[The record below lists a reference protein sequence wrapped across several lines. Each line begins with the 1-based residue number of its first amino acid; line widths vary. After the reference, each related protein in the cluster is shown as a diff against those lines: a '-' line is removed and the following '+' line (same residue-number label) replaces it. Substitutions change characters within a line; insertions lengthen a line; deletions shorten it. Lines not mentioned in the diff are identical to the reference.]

1 MLREMY
7 VYRILRFGS
16 SSANIV
22 PYRKPRNQRTAR
34 ILKAKT
40 EPQLIEARKRVLLL
54 HGTKCPPP
62 LQTVLRTISSL
73 TKPHSV
79 LLHKK
84 NENIHPFENTES
96 LEFLAGKNDAG
107 VVVFGS
113 SSKKRPN
120 AITICRTFDGKILD
134 MGELL
139 LLGGEGQGEQPQHQ
153 QMQIGVEMKPLIL
166 FAGNVWDDTS
176 ASDLATKFRMTKSLL
191 LDIFQGEEIKT
202 IDVEG
207 LQYLMMVAASEP
219 ATSQD
224 DLVIHVRWYKIRTKK
239 SGHPKLPRVE
249 VDEVGPQF
257 FDFKIGRIQEA
268 DPEMWKEAM
277 KKGVRPNEA
286 GKKRKNIDMDEMG
299 DKVGRVHLGKQD
311 LVTLQTRKMKG
322 LKGGKED
329 VFNEGG
335 VVDEDMLEEEDD
347 DVVGFEDE
355 GDDFDDDEEG
365 EEGVELIDDDGSI
378 DGGMDVDGDE
388 EEARGSKKARIR

>member
-1 MLREMY
+1 MFAWPSI
-7 VYRILRFGS
+7 ILSITDTRH
-16 SSANIV
+16 
-22 PYRKPRNQRTAR
+22 RKPRNQRTAR
-34 ILKAKT
+34 ILKART
-40 EPQLIEARKRVLLL
+40 EPQLIEDRKRVLLL

-62 LQTVLRTISSL
+62 LHTVLKTIASL

-107 VVVFGS
+107 VVVFAS

-120 AITICRTFDGKILD
+120 AITICRTFDGKTLD
-134 MGELL
+134 MAELL
-139 LLGGEGQGEQPQHQ
+139 LLGGEGQEEQQK
-153 QMQIGVEMKPLIL
+153 MQIGVEMKPLIL
-166 FAGNVWDDTS
+166 FAGNVWDDSS
-176 ASDLATKFRMTKSLL
+176 ASDLASKFRMTKSLL

-219 ATSQD
+219 ATSLD
-224 DLVIHVRWYKIRTKK
+224 DPVIHVRWYKVRTRK

-249 VDEVGPQF
+249 VDEVGPRF
-257 FDFKIGRIQEA
+257 FDFKIGRIKEA
-268 DPEMWKEAM
+268 DPDMWKEAM

-311 LVTLQTRKMKG
+311 LSGLQTRKMKG
-322 LKGGKED
+322 LKGGRED
-329 VFNEGG
+329 VLAEDGEA
-335 VVDEDMLEEEDD
+335 DEDMLEEDD
-347 DVVGFEDE
+347 DIPGFEDE
-355 GDDFDDDEEG
+355 GDDFDDDDEEG
-365 EEGVELIDDDGSI
+365 EDGVELIDEDGSV

-388 EEARGSKKARIR
+388 EDERGPKKARIR